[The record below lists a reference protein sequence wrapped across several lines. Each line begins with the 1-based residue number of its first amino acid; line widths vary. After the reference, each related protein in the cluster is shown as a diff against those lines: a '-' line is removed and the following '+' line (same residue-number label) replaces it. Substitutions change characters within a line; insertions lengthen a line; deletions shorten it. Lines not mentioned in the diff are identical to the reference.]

1 MIESVV
7 REGPMFEAMMM
18 NKEIDNPQ
26 FRFLFENRSPAHIF
40 YRWKLFSVLQG
51 EPATK
56 WRTDDFRMFKGGSIW
71 RPPSLNPFAQ
81 GMPDEMFSSDEE
93 DDESRRRSL
102 SKSQK
107 KRLELMLRRLTPE
120 RSKVAE
126 AMIFCIEHAEASDEI
141 IDFITESLN
150 SVTTKIPRK
159 LGRFFLVSDVLYN
172 SSAKAVNASNFRSG
186 FQNRLVEIIKFM
198 HQTFES
204 CESRLKAEAFKQRV
218 MLCFRA
224 WEDWNVYP
232 PEFLVHLQNI
242 FLGLVSADQEIPKMS
257 AMNDYDVDGM
267 PLEDPE
273 LDGAPLSDSED
284 LDGVPLDG
292 AALLRSAVKLKSSS
306 PIRPFVQKTSKYD
319 ADLDGVPMSDD
330 LDGVPMYASS
340 SSPSVRP
347 KQVVKAA
354 TSKWETEAPVLASS
368 KWDNPDLE
376 SDPYEATPSSNRKKS
391 RGFEDIFTDAAD
403 TDAKVSDDELDGVP
417 LADDSSQEAAHHN
430 SDSKNENRRG
440 KLRDIELKVV
450 RYQDDLEAGYQSR
463 VSGMTVSEQ
472 VQQYRE
478 HLLRKVM
485 RDYPQEVGDKESE
498 SSRKERR
505 EPERRSGDKSERSG
519 GGREKERHKEK
530 EKRRSTS
537 RSRSRSRSPKKSSR
551 SKRGRSRS
559 SSPGRSLRK
568 SPRRSRSRSGSPKR
582 SRRTSRSQS
591 PSDRKSVV

>member
-26 FRFLFENRSPAHIF
+26 FRFLFENRSPAHIY

-51 EPATK
+51 EPTNK
-56 WRTDDFRMFKGGSIW
+56 WRTEDFRMFKGGSIW
-71 RPPSLNPFAQ
+71 RPPSLNPFSQ

-150 SVTTKIPRK
+150 SVSTKIPRK

-186 FQNRLVEIIKFM
+186 FQNRLVEIVKYM

-232 PEFLVHLQNI
+232 PEFLCHLQNI

-257 AMNDYDVDGM
+257 TMNDYDVDGM

-319 ADLDGVPMSDD
+319 ADLDGVPMSED
-330 LDGVPMYASS
+330 LDGVPLYSS
-340 SSPSVRP
+340 SSPSVRS
-347 KQVVKAA
+347 KQVVKAT
-354 TSKWETEAPVLASS
+354 TSKWETDPPVLASS

-376 SDPYEATPSSNRKKS
+376 NDQYESSSKKKNRDY
-391 RGFEDIFTDAAD
+391 EDIFTDAD
-403 TDAKVSDDELDGVP
+403 VKVSDEELDGTP
-417 LADDSSQEAAHHN
+417 LDDSSQETIHHG
-430 SDSKNENRRG
+430 SDSKNEDRRG

-463 VSGMTVSEQ
+463 MSGMTVSEQ
-472 VQQYRE
+472 IQQYRE

-485 RDYPQEVGDKESE
+485 RDYPQEAGDKEPE

-505 EPERRSGDKSERSG
+505 ESERRLGDKSDRS
-519 GGREKERHKEK
+519 GREKERHKEK

-559 SSPGRSLRK
+559 SSAGRSLRK

-582 SRRTSRSQS
+582 SRRSRSQS
-591 PSDRKSVV
+591 PSRKSTSKSIRKSKF